1 MAEFGIASRDVNF
14 DGSEEILLNISS
26 KTVAI
31 VVLASLPI
39 LSILN
44 LHAKSLWSAAV
55 GICRNV
61 VHGAAETETGSGE
74 RTKEDEDGVDVQC
87 VICLCDVSE
96 GDVYRLLPQCKHGFH
111 VSCIDAWLQ
120 THSSCPLCRC
130 PVPCASAK
138 KSTDQERYLMD
149 IILSHL
155 HRFLDH
161 LCTWFVNPL
170 GFDQQLTSNT
180 FSEDYRAVL

>member
-1 MAEFGIASRDVNF
+1 MAEFGIASRDVSFN
-14 DGSEEILLNISS
+14 GLGEILFGISS

-31 VVLASLPI
+31 AVLASLPI
-39 LSILN
+39 LSVLN

-55 GICRNV
+55 GICSEIG
-61 VHGAAETETGSGE
+61 HGAAETETGSGE

-87 VICLCDVSE
+87 VICLCDVSV
-96 GDVYRLLPQCKHGFH
+96 GDVYRLLPKCHHGFH

-120 THSSCPLCRC
+120 THSTCPLCRC
-130 PVPCASAK
+130 PVPYASVK
-138 KSTDQERYLMD
+138 NSTDQEERYLMD

-170 GFDQQLTSNT
+170 GFDQQLAST
-180 FSEDYRAVL
+180 FSDDYRSVL